1 MDASISALWRL
12 LLLNSL
18 VFGIEVC
25 VAAGFNLAPALL
37 LKSGMERSQMS
48 LVLGVGP
55 FLALI
60 LVPAIG
66 VTSDQCR
73 SSLGRRRP
81 FILILSFGICLSLL
95 LIPYGELIGNAL
107 GGKPYAMLILT
118 IGVVLLDCCTELCW
132 APMEALISDAYGNTD
147 LSERSFLV
155 YSFMMNAGG
164 SVGYLLAAIDSRENS
179 FLAEWVGGQEQAVFL
194 LLFLLLVFSLGVT
207 AFKAKEKVSEES
219 DSPQN
224 LTLTQNRRCRICD
237 FVPRTC
243 IQSVLAFTRLIPKCL
258 QNSMEIP
265 SVLRRLQVAHFFMWA
280 ALLCYIEFFSD
291 FVGEAVYPGRP
302 HAVVGSEERK
312 LFDQGVRMASF
323 GLLIQCVTATVSSMF
338 LEIVVKR
345 IGERKTLQLSMAIFT
360 VGMTVLVIVRTP
372 LMVVMMSSL
381 TGLASAAANSIPFAL
396 VGTYHEQREIFFAF
410 DSPATESSGVGAH
423 MAALN
428 TSYYLAQI
436 MLSVFMGYIVHITR
450 SVTTY
455 ITCAAL
461 LGMVACF
468 TLSRIVV
475 TEEELQT
482 IQNDRAS

>member
-95 LIPYGELIGNAL
+95 LIYH
-107 GGKPYAMLILT
+107 T
-118 IGVVLLDCCTELCW
+118 
-132 APMEALISDAYGNTD
+132 
-147 LSERSFLV
+147 
-155 YSFMMNAGG
+155 FMMNAGG
-164 SVGYLLAAIDSRENS
+164 SVGYLLAAIDWENS
-179 FLAEWVGGQEQAVFL
+179 FLAE
-194 LLFLLLVFSLGVT
+194 
-207 AFKAKEKVSEES
+207 
-219 DSPQN
+219 
-224 LTLTQNRRCRICD
+224 
-237 FVPRTC
+237 
-243 IQSVLAFTRLIPKCL
+243 
-258 QNSMEIP
+258 
-265 SVLRRLQVAHFFMWA
+265 RLQVAHFFMWA

-302 HAVVGSEERK
+302 HGVVGSEERK

-372 LMVVMMSSL
+372 LMVVTMSSL
-381 TGLASAAANSIPFAL
+381 TGLAMSAVNSIPFNL
-396 VGTYHEQREIFFAF
+396 VGTYHERREIFFAF

-468 TLSRIVV
+468 TL
-475 TEEELQT
+475 
-482 IQNDRAS
+482 DRRDRRGATNNTK